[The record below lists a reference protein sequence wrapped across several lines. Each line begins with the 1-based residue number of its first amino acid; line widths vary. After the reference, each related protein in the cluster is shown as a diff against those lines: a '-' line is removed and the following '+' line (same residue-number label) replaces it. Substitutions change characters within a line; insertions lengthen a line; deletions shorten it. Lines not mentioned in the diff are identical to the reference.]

1 MSRLDIEPTGSNDFG
16 PCPCCGNNSRRV
28 CGFVDARK
36 GVVAAYF
43 VHWTLT
49 RVRDHGANFDLIIGR
64 WGEGSSA
71 RDRVL
76 VSLAYRV
83 DETGPSFMVIDAAD
97 RPAAGET
104 DLVGRAL
111 ARSEVIGQAIAQ
123 QAFDIVDAILEQD
136 ARVAELLPTPGI

>member
-1 MSRLDIEPTGSNDFG
+1 MARLDIEPTGSSDFG
-16 PCPCCGNNSRRV
+16 PCPCCGNNSRSVWGLVRN
-28 CGFVDARK
+28 RK
-36 GVVAAYF
+36 GAHAAYF

-49 RVRDHGANFDLIIGR
+49 RVRDHGANFDLIIGQ

-71 RDRVL
+71 GDRVL
-76 VSLAYRV
+76 VALAYRV

-97 RPAAGET
+97 RPRAAAT

-111 ARSEVIGQAIAQ
+111 ARAEVIGRPIAQ

-136 ARVAELLPTPGI
+136 PRVAELLAPPGT